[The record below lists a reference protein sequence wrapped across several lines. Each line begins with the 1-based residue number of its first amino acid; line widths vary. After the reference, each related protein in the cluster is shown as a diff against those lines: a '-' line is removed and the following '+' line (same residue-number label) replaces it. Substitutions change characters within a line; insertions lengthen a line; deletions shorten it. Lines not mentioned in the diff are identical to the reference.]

1 MFKQVS
7 DRLAQAATLKSLAA
21 VGAMFVIFSFIFTYA
36 DVPFGLA
43 RLERI
48 SGGLRILDLQP
59 YYTPEMAY
67 RFLDAYQE
75 EGRRVYLS
83 ILTADLFYPLAY
95 SSFLALAISWV
106 FRRAFKPENPA
117 QFLNL
122 LPFVAALLDYAENVG
137 VYTLLRHYP
146 ERLSDV
152 AQRTAYFSAA
162 KLMLS
167 NVCVLALAIGVIF
180 YLARRAGLPRPH
192 QTST

>member
-1 MFKQVS
+1 MLRGIS
-7 DRLAQAATLKSLAA
+7 DWLAKTATLKALAI
-21 VGAMFVIFSFIFTYA
+21 VGAVFIIFSVIFTYA

-59 YYTPEMAY
+59 YYTPGMAY

-83 ILTADLFYPLAY
+83 ILTADLFYPLVY
-95 SSFLALAISWV
+95 SLFLALAISWV

-122 LPFVAALLDYAENVG
+122 LPFVAALLDYVENMG

-146 ERLSDV
+146 ERLEDV

-167 NVCVLALAIGVIF
+167 NICVLALAIGVIF
-180 YLARRAGLPRPH
+180 YLARRAGLPRPYRKP
-192 QTST
+192 